1 MVVVAAVIAVR
12 VRLAVVAAVIAARV
26 LLAVVVV
33 VVIVIVIWVARRG
46 PDGSSTDSGGAQAW
60 AVSAIISA
68 TVGAAAIRYGTAA
81 IRYTAASPYG
91 TAAIRYPAASC
102 YGASTSCARCKGFS
116 RNTHDPECGDR
127 SEGNSSTI

>member
-12 VRLAVVAAVIAARV
+12 VW
-26 LLAVVVV
+26 LAVVVV

-68 TVGAAAIRYGTAA
+68 TVGAAAIRY
-81 IRYTAASPYG
+81 
-91 TAAIRYPAASC
+91 PAASC
-102 YGASTSCARCKGFS
+102 YGASARAAKAS
-116 RNTHDPECGDR
+116 VATHAIPSAATVAREIAPRYDMAFPFHKD
-127 SEGNSSTI
+127 SIVALHN